1 MRHTKRGKVIRRT
14 KSVYCI
20 AYVFIFCFR
29 YELWRE
35 TRLHICIENLAI
47 RIVHWF
53 LNRFYLS
60 LSYSNL
66 WGSFAFKHH
75 FSSVILADDY
85 CAKRIL
91 FSIISR
97 DRFSSVHFSLSMVH
111 AIVGR
116 TLNEVWKMQTKL
128 YGIGM
133 AIMMIIENQDLCVW
147 TNAWSRKHWSSF
159 VATLMFNGK

>member
-14 KSVYCI
+14 KRVYCI

-116 TLNEVWKMQTKL
+116 TLNEVWKNANQTVWHWHGNHDDYRKSRFVR
-128 YGIGM
+128 M
-133 AIMMIIENQDLCVW
+133 DQCVI
-147 TNAWSRKHWSSF
+147 SQ
-159 VATLMFNGK
+159 TLVEFCGDANVQW

>member
-116 TLNEVWKMQTKL
+116 TLNEVWKNANQTVWHWHGNHDDYRKSRFVR
-128 YGIGM
+128 M
-133 AIMMIIENQDLCVW
+133 DQCVI
-147 TNAWSRKHWSSF
+147 SQ
-159 VATLMFNGK
+159 TLVEFCGDANVQW